1 MRTSRE
7 IHKND
12 FFREYTT
19 TISIDNQ
26 FFTRKK
32 SVLYPILKRTIDLLV
47 SVIGLLLSIPIII
60 LIGIA
65 IKLESSGPVFYIQD
79 RVGLN
84 GKYFK
89 IYKFRSMYIDAEK
102 NGAKWAEKND
112 PRITKVGS
120 FIRKTRIDELPQ
132 FWNVFVG
139 DMSLIGP
146 RPERPIFTAQ
156 FNKEI
161 PGFINR
167 LKVKPGITG
176 WAQVNGG
183 YELTPKE
190 KLELDIYYIN
200 NMNLWLDFKIMLK
213 TITVILTG
221 EGSR

>member
-65 IKLESSGPVFYIQD
+65 IKLESSGPVFYIQE